1 MQSVQSYQPLPW
13 WCQLGW
19 QLLIMAAVDVAV
31 TLLLYSVPAVG
42 FIP

>member
-1 MQSVQSYQPLPW
+1 MHYSQSYQPLPW

-19 QLLIMAAVDVAV
+19 QLLIMLAVDIAV
-31 TLLLYSVPAVG
+31 TALLYSLPAVG